1 MNSIERFYATIERRP
16 VDRPAFWLG
25 MPTPSAVPGLCK
37 YFGVDTLD
45 ELKTTC
51 GDDFYAIEV
60 PYKSPTSSALYAAF
74 DWYMN
79 GSNVDIEHRTLTAE
93 GFFANITSIEEA
105 EKANF
110 PWPDPELYIDQAEC
124 KRLVDEAP

>member
-105 EKANF
+105 EKRIFPGLILNF
-110 PWPDPELYIDQAEC
+110 I
-124 KRLVDEAP
+124 